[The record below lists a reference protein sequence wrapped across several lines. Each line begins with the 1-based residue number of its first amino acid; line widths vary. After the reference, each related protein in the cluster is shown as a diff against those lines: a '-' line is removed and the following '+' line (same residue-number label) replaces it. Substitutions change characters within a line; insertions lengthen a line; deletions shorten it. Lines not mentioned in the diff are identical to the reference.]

1 MVDIHCHILY
11 GVDDGSDDLAET
23 VEMLRLAERGGT
35 VKVIATPHSNVPGS
49 YRNYWC
55 AELESRLALINS
67 ELKREGVGIEVYPG
81 QEIFT
86 TTETAGLLRE
96 GKLITLNSS
105 RYALV
110 EFDFYEYSVE
120 AYAMIGQ
127 IKAEGYVPIVA
138 HPERYAFVCE
148 EDDAAMRLK
157 DLGCLLVGQD
167 RRPGQGRQRSDSMI
181 LCSYNPENN
190 QLSMISFLRDLYVQ
204 IPGYS
209 DNRLNSAYVFGGF
222 PLLKET
228 LYLNFG
234 VTVDG
239 CFEVDFNGFTGVI
252 DTIGGVDISLSEAE
266 AAIVGGGAT
275 AGMNHLNGEQALTY
289 ARIRYIDSDFNRTA
303 RQRNVINSA
312 IGKLR
317 NCSVKQLMSLLDT
330 VLPLI
335 TTDMS
340 NMDITSLALRYAP
353 SLPSIQVSS
362 HYVPGEGCYQ
372 YAKIRGMSVLVP
384 DLKKVRT
391 ALREQYLPF

>member
-1 MVDIHCHILY
+1 M
-11 GVDDGSDDLAET
+11 
-23 VEMLRLAERGGT
+23 
-35 VKVIATPHSNVPGS
+35 
-49 YRNYWC
+49 
-55 AELESRLALINS
+55 
-67 ELKREGVGIEVYPG
+67 
-81 QEIFT
+81 
-86 TTETAGLLRE
+86 
-96 GKLITLNSS
+96 
-105 RYALV
+105 
-110 EFDFYEYSVE
+110 
-120 AYAMIGQ
+120 
-127 IKAEGYVPIVA
+127 
-138 HPERYAFVCE
+138 
-148 EDDAAMRLK
+148 
-157 DLGCLLVGQD
+157 LVGKG
-167 RRPGQGRQRSDSMI
+167 RPGQGRQRSDSMI

-222 PLLKET
+222 PLLKDK
-228 LYLNFG
+228 LY
-234 VTVDG
+234 
-239 CFEVDFNGFTGVI
+239 
-252 DTIGGVDISLSEAE
+252 ISLSEAE

>member
-1 MVDIHCHILY
+1 MEEKKTKKNKKALKVILIIFGIY
-11 GVDDGSDDLAET
+11 VLLMGIIFGVASHYMNKINRFGEIDKLPRDQEYFETDDGDGTQMNPGDIIWDPGMDIMDEDL
-23 VEMLRLAERGGT
+23 VN
-35 VKVIATPHSNVPGS
+35 I
-49 YRNYWC
+49 
-55 AELESRLALINS
+55 
-67 ELKREGVGIEVYPG
+67 
-81 QEIFT
+81 
-86 TTETAGLLRE
+86 
-96 GKLITLNSS
+96 
-105 RYALV
+105 
-110 EFDFYEYSVE
+110 
-120 AYAMIGQ
+120 
-127 IKAEGYVPIVA
+127 
-138 HPERYAFVCE
+138 
-148 EDDAAMRLK
+148 
-157 DLGCLLVGQD
+157 LLVGQD

-252 DTIGGVDISLSEAE
+252 DSIGGVDISLSEAE

>member
-1 MVDIHCHILY
+1 
-11 GVDDGSDDLAET
+11 
-23 VEMLRLAERGGT
+23 
-35 VKVIATPHSNVPGS
+35 
-49 YRNYWC
+49 
-55 AELESRLALINS
+55 
-67 ELKREGVGIEVYPG
+67 
-81 QEIFT
+81 
-86 TTETAGLLRE
+86 
-96 GKLITLNSS
+96 
-105 RYALV
+105 
-110 EFDFYEYSVE
+110 
-120 AYAMIGQ
+120 
-127 IKAEGYVPIVA
+127 
-138 HPERYAFVCE
+138 
-148 EDDAAMRLK
+148 
-157 DLGCLLVGQD
+157 
-167 RRPGQGRQRSDSMI
+167 
-181 LCSYNPENN
+181 
-190 QLSMISFLRDLYVQ
+190 MISFLRDLYVQ

-391 ALREQYLPF
+391 ALREQYLPFDN